1 MATTKAYST
10 QLAVLDLLC
19 LYLADLLGSI
29 APEEYTEI
37 LTELTANCRTN

>member
-10 QLAVLDLLC
+10 QLAVLDLLG

-29 APEEYTEI
+29 APEEYTKI
-37 LTELTANCRTN
+37 C